1 MLIKINLHIFSFFLF
16 SFFTFGQ
23 NLSQKTSDDTSEIKQ
38 ATKID
43 EFGDISEMDFAPR
56 LREFAEIMR
65 KNDSATGYV
74 IFYNDFNATPFKK
87 TQYFA
92 KAKMRSYANYAR
104 FGYDSPRLVLV
115 AGGLR
120 EKMTTQLWLVP
131 SGEEVPT
138 ISGALNYAAR
148 ERYKLDTLG
157 TKNVNLDKAS
167 LILSEEEKA
176 KSEDPEYMNFSKELA
191 EVLKQD
197 KTWRAVLF
205 FYADKD
211 EFDIQKSQK
220 VIEDKIKV
228 DFEEKKADLNQVKI
242 IFGGYRRQPQ
252 IDIWIVPINGI
263 EPEAMPDEKIQE
275 N

>member
-1 MLIKINLHIFSFFLF
+1 
-16 SFFTFGQ
+16 
-23 NLSQKTSDDTSEIKQ
+23 
-38 ATKID
+38 
-43 EFGDISEMDFAPR
+43 
-56 LREFAEIMR
+56 
-65 KNDSATGYV
+65 
-74 IFYNDFNATPFKK
+74 
-87 TQYFA
+87 
-92 KAKMRSYANYAR
+92 
-104 FGYDSPRLVLV
+104 
-115 AGGLR
+115 
-120 EKMTTQLWLVP
+120 
-131 SGEEVPT
+131 
-138 ISGALNYAAR
+138 
-148 ERYKLDTLG
+148 
-157 TKNVNLDKAS
+157 
-167 LILSEEEKA
+167 
-176 KSEDPEYMNFSKELA
+176 MNFSKELA

-220 VIEDKIKV
+220 VIEEKIKV